1 MAGHVTRSRPD
12 LRDPLHFVADISA
25 APTGLRRS
33 VLVRYSL
40 LFRPSLAL
48 TLPVFITD
56 RRT

>member
-1 MAGHVTRSRPD
+1 MSGP
-12 LRDPLHFVADISA
+12 LRYPLYFLTDNSA

-33 VLVRYSL
+33 VLVRYSS